1 MAVAMQNLGE
11 HIAMA
16 TNTSKTILELQEAMF
31 SMWSTLRLY
40 NEGQWEKSVSCW

>member
-1 MAVAMQNLGE
+1 MAVARQCLGE

-16 TNTSKTILELQEAMF
+16 TNTLETILELQEVVF

-40 NEGQWEKSVSCW
+40 NEAQWEKSVSC

>member
-1 MAVAMQNLGE
+1 MVAARQRLGE

-16 TNTSKTILELQEAMF
+16 TNTPKTILELQEAVF

-40 NEGQWEKSVSCW
+40 NEGQWEKSV